1 MWDIL
6 EVFHAENR
14 VIDDMFQLQLFRQ
27 IVGDKGLRQF
37 IGRDGVQQVEFV
49 NAVHRLLY
57 RDRVKQIADRD
68 LNARRCRS
76 AVFSYKQA
84 NVCLALPQ
92 FLHDFCTNFARAA
105 NYQNLHCPSTVFAP
119 HNRILLCPAQV
130 HG

>member
-1 MWDIL
+1 MWNIL
-6 EVFHAENR
+6 ELFHAEDR
-14 VIDDMFQLQLFRQ
+14 VIDDMFQLELFGQ

-57 RDRVKQIADRD
+57 GDRVKQIADRD

-76 AVFSYKQA
+76 AVLSYKQA
-84 NVCLALPQ
+84 NVCLALLQ

-105 NYQNLHCPSTVFAP
+105 NYQNFHCPSIVFSP
-119 HNRILLCPAQV
+119 PNRILLPPSA
-130 HG
+130 GS